1 MRKALGALAVLLLAA
16 VVVAAVL
23 LLPAPVPESNPALEV
38 PNEFPTITA
47 AMGAASEGDTI
58 LVSPGTYRENVAVNK
73 SVAVRA
79 SVPGAAVLLP
89 PDPTDP
95 GFNITADGASVSGFA
110 IRGTTARS
118 LGTQP
123 GWVPYSIYDNAAIW
137 VHNARD
143 VSVRDNTIED
153 NGVGIEVYSNGV
165 RDTRGLRIEGNTIRN
180 TTWTGT
186 LLAHDTRFGVGGLVA
201 NNTIEGTG
209 HHGMWANFLSGGTF
223 AHNVVRDAAMVALVL
238 DASEHVDVDGLQAED
253 VWQGLSIHDVSR
265 HHVVRGLEVLSL
277 SWSTPK
283 SAALNVSFES
293 GDTRI
298 VGLHLRDMP
307 IRIYDSSEATLE
319 EPALTNVTLYLGLE
333 QLPEATNGLAVESP
347 SGTLVS
353 HGNTTYVVD
362 AGGTH
367 FLETL
372 TSAVPRLTRLDTLP
386 ATIRTTAPLTA
397 SRTIWS
403 GGDVPPGAAVLE
415 LDIDPGPA
423 GFTLSLEALQAG
435 RAYSLEVDGAVV
447 AQGTADAEARLTFAV
462 TWGSHA
468 RLRVVG

>member
-47 AMGAASEGDTI
+47 AIGAASEGDTI

-79 SVPGAAVLLP
+79 SVPGAALLLP

-95 GFNITADGASVSGFA
+95 GFNITADGATVSGFA

-143 VSVRDNTIED
+143 VSVQDNTIED

-180 TTWTGT
+180 TTWTGI

-223 AHNVVRDAAMVALVL
+223 AHNVVRHTAMVGLVL
-238 DASEHVDVDGLQAED
+238 DASEHFDVDGLYAED
-253 VWQGLSIHDVSR
+253 VWQGLSVHDVSR
-265 HHVVRGLEVLSL
+265 HHVVRGLEVISL
-277 SWSTPK
+277 SWSSPK

-298 VGLHLRDMP
+298 IGLRLRDMP
-307 IRIYDSSEATLE
+307 VRIYDSSEVTLE
-319 EPALTNVTLYLGLE
+319 EPTLTNVTLYLGLE
-333 QLPEATNGLAVESP
+333 QLPVATNGLAVESP
-347 SGTLVS
+347 SGTLV
-353 HGNTTYVVD
+353 GYEDTTYTVD

-367 FLETL
+367 FRETL
-372 TSAVPRLTRLDTLP
+372 TSSIPQLKRLDTWP
-386 ATIRTTAPLTA
+386 AAIQTIAPVA
-397 SRTIWS
+397 VSHAVWS
-403 GGDVPPGAAVLE
+403 WGSIVLE
-415 LDIDPGPA
+415 VDIPPGPA
-423 GFTLSLEALQAG
+423 GFTLSLDALWAG
-435 RAYSLEVDGAVV
+435 NSYDLEVDGTVV
-447 AQGTADAEARLTFAV
+447 AQGTADTEGRLSFVV

-468 RLRVVG
+468 RLRVLG

>member
-1 MRKALGALAVLLLAA
+1 
-16 VVVAAVL
+16 
-23 LLPAPVPESNPALEV
+23 
-38 PNEFPTITA
+38 
-47 AMGAASEGDTI
+47 
-58 LVSPGTYRENVAVNK
+58 
-73 SVAVRA
+73 
-79 SVPGAAVLLP
+79 
-89 PDPTDP
+89 
-95 GFNITADGASVSGFA
+95 
-110 IRGTTARS
+110 
-118 LGTQP
+118 
-123 GWVPYSIYDNAAIW
+123 
-137 VHNARD
+137 
-143 VSVRDNTIED
+143 
-153 NGVGIEVYSNGV
+153 
-165 RDTRGLRIEGNTIRN
+165 
-180 TTWTGT
+180 
-186 LLAHDTRFGVGGLVA
+186 
-201 NNTIEGTG
+201 GTG

-223 AHNVVRDAAMVALVL
+223 AHNVVRHAAMVALVL